1 MAMIRLNGVR
11 LPVVT
16 IAGRPWAPL
25 QGARLLANDHAPRRL
40 LVAVH
45 YYAVTTHPPD

>member
-1 MAMIRLNGVR
+1 MRLPVLSYAG

-16 IAGRPWAPL
+16 YRGRPWASL
-25 QGARLLANDHAPRRL
+25 QGARLLAHDHMPRRL

-45 YYAVTTHPPD
+45 YYAVTAHRPD